1 MGEIIAKCDHC
12 KAEWKVVEKPLGS
25 DSRIYPKV
33 VDLATSDIKIN
44 GKTMSV
50 FQDRCDNCDEVK
62 YLKDLTTLKKGNQ
75 VRTLCLDCLKETEKE
90 IYGKMIA
97 ERV

>member
-1 MGEIIAKCDHC
+1 
-12 KAEWKVVEKPLGS
+12 
-25 DSRIYPKV
+25 
-33 VDLATSDIKIN
+33 
-44 GKTMSV
+44 MSV